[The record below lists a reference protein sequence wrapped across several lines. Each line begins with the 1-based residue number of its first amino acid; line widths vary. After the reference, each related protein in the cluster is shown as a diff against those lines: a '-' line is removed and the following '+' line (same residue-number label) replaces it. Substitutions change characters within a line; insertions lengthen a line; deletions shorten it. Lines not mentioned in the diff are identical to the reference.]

1 MSLYQLINS
10 KNKILL
16 LTSFTI
22 LFSVASIFP
31 QSNPGQLKEQV
42 LQKISGY
49 YPDEFDVTVD
59 QTGAVTISGD
69 VNTLFDKLKITELI
83 SRVNGVSK
91 INNNIEIQTE
101 PTIDEEIKANIEEE
115 LKLNNVILEPDK
127 INVEVKN
134 GVVYLTGTVSYFRE
148 KLMAQTIASWQ
159 DGVTDMKSSIKVLS
173 PMAARSD
180 DNLYSIINDILK
192 NRFGLEDKVKF
203 NVNDGVVD
211 LLGSVKSL
219 YAKDK
224 IAEEIQQIIGVK
236 KVLNELSVEQS
247 WD

>member
-219 YAKDK
+219 YSKDK

>member
-1 MSLYQLINS
+1 MSLYHLINC

-16 LTSFTI
+16 LISFTI
-22 LFSVASIFP
+22 VFSVSSIFP
-31 QSNPGQLKEQV
+31 QSNPEQLKEKVIQN
-42 LQKISGY
+42 ISGY

-59 QTGAVTISGD
+59 QSGAVTVSGE

-91 INNNIEIQTE
+91 INNIIEIQTE
-101 PTIDEEIKANIEEE
+101 PTVDEEIKANIEEE

-159 DGVTDMKSSIKVLS
+159 NGVTDMKSSIKVLS
-173 PMAARSD
+173 PKVAQSD
-180 DNLYSIINDILK
+180 DNLYTIINDILK

-203 NVNDGVVD
+203 NVDGGVVD